1 MVLTRSMQKGIA
13 KMTQHT
19 FNRRI
24 RIADCSIL
32 QISQERVEYAWC
44 GIRQRVGVGS
54 GHCHG

>member
-1 MVLTRSMQKGIA
+1 MQKGIA

-32 QISQERVEYAWC
+32 QISQERVEYACWEDTESDKEWVD
-44 GIRQRVGVGS
+44 VGMGS